1 VDEDELECL
10 AGALGVFTEDDEVSP
25 DFTSP
30 ATAGIM

>member
-10 AGALGVFTEDDEVSP
+10 AGALGVFTEDGEVSP

-30 ATAGIM
+30 AMARIL